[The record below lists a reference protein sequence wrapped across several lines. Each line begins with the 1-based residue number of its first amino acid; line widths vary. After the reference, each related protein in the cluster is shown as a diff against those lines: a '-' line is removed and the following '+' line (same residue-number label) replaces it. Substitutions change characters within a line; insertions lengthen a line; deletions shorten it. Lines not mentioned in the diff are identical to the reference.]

1 MIILDTLSSIICY
14 HNDDFF
20 VLRKPNS
27 IPTTF
32 GKDTCFLDVLMGKTP
47 DSKIQF
53 SIPQHLLPYIDLPE
67 FSQIELKKPFID
79 HQIKEFGKE
88 HELGLLNRLDNET
101 AGFLY
106 FAKNKKS
113 YERYKKIQSEG
124 KVHKRYIAQVKG
136 KLNESAFE
144 ITIPIMHHK
153 YKEDRMVFVR
163 TPKDKQKGRSKIHNP
178 STIVKV
184 LQYNQSNDV
193 STLLVGIYKGV
204 RHQIRVHLAG
214 VGYPVVGDTLYGE
227 DKTRGNLCL
236 WSVGFQ
242 IQE

>member
-1 MIILDTLSSIICY
+1 M
-14 HNDDFF
+14 
-20 VLRKPNS
+20 
-27 IPTTF
+27 
-32 GKDTCFLDVLMGKTP
+32 GKDVDA
-47 DSKIQF
+47 KINF
-53 SIPQHLLPYIDLPE
+53 VIPEHLFPYIDLPE
-67 FSQIELKKPFID
+67 FNQIEVKKPFID
-79 HQIKEFGKE
+79 HQIKEFWKE
-88 HELGLLNRLDNET
+88 DELGLLNRLDNET

-106 FAKNKKS
+106 FAKNKKA
-113 YERYKKIQSEG
+113 YEKYRKLQSEG
-124 KVHKRYIAQVKG
+124 KVHKRYVAQVKG

-144 ITIPIMHHK
+144 IAVPIMHHK

-163 TPKDKQKGRSKIHNP
+163 SPKDEQKGRSKVHKP

-184 LQYNQSNDV
+184 IQYDPTKDV

-214 VGYPVVGDTLYGE
+214 VGYPVIGDTLYGE

-242 IQE
+242 VQE